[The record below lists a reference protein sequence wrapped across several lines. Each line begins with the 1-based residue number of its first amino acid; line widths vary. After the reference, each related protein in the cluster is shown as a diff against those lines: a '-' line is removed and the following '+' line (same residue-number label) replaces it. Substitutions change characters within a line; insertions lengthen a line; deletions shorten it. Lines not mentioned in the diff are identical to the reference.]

1 MIKVTRNIAF
11 SIAVSLV
18 AFGCEAPA
26 VPQLTAYSIEID
38 EGNAT
43 EVINYEV
50 FLSAAAAKTIT
61 LDYSTNGV
69 TAETGD
75 DFELAQG
82 TLEIPKGATT
92 ASIPITINGDETPE
106 DTESFWISFS
116 NPVNVTIPEPF
127 ASITLL
133 NDDGAPPIED
143 IGYTTPTSY
152 PGKTLVWEE
161 DFSGT
166 DLNLADWN
174 YETGASGW
182 GNNES
187 QYYRGGDRN
196 AELDQGYLRITAKE
210 ETHLGAPYTSARITT
225 QGKQSFKYGRIDIR
239 AKVPYGPGIW
249 PALWMLGDNF
259 STDGWPSCGEID
271 VMELIGGDGYNDRT
285 VYGTAHWSNNGSH
298 AEHSGNN
305 SLISGK
311 YNDEFHVFSIVW
323 DSGSIKWYRDDV
335 QYHTLSISN
344 LGAFKKKFF
353 FILNIAVEGNWP
365 GPVGPSTT
373 FPQYM
378 LVDYIRVFQ

>member
-127 ASITLL
+127 ASITL
-133 NDDGAPPIED
+133 P
-143 IGYTTPTSY
+143 
-152 PGKTLVWEE
+152 
-161 DFSGT
+161 
-166 DLNLADWN
+166 
-174 YETGASGW
+174 
-182 GNNES
+182 
-187 QYYRGGDRN
+187 Q
-196 AELDQGYLRITAKE
+196 
-210 ETHLGAPYTSARITT
+210 
-225 QGKQSFKYGRIDIR
+225 
-239 AKVPYGPGIW
+239 
-249 PALWMLGDNF
+249 
-259 STDGWPSCGEID
+259 
-271 VMELIGGDGYNDRT
+271 
-285 VYGTAHWSNNGSH
+285 
-298 AEHSGNN
+298 
-305 SLISGK
+305 
-311 YNDEFHVFSIVW
+311 FSIP
-323 DSGSIKWYRDDV
+323 
-335 QYHTLSISN
+335 T
-344 LGAFKKKFF
+344 AFETSST
-353 FILNIAVEGNWP
+353 AEEGNDLGTP
-365 GPVGPSTT
+365 INEPH
-373 FPQYM
+373 
-378 LVDYIRVFQ
+378 LVS